1 MVMKKIMETKERH
14 DVIVLAQASM
24 AVLIPEMKNVTQPV
38 LYSINSGVKRLKKM
52 LEQAAS

>member
-1 MVMKKIMETKERH
+1 METKERH

-38 LYSINSGVKRLKKM
+38 LYSINSGVKRLKKDVGAGSFVIQ
-52 LEQAAS
+52 EE